1 MPAGCED
8 EGAGA
13 ELAAGSEAEVRPK
26 EMAADE
32 AGAAA
37 VAGASAGALVAAE
50 LEAEVA
56 MVGSDKPPEPNT
68 QHTVSIFENPCSD
81 DSRQSHHMQEISQQM
96 GNRSAQQYC
105 IWTNSTSVKLWTRAG
120 RPTQGQRG
128 GCRGRRS

>member
-56 MVGSDKPPEPNT
+56 MVGSDKPPEPILST
-68 QHTVSIFENPCSD
+68 QCLYSRIRAAMTAVNHTTCRKFS
-81 DSRQSHHMQEISQQM
+81 SR
-96 GNRSAQQYC
+96 
-105 IWTNSTSVKLWTRAG
+105 WVT
-120 RPTQGQRG
+120 
-128 GCRGRRS
+128 